1 MQKLKDELN
10 AVVEERNRYKREVE
24 QGGGDLWRKT
34 DRVGDISKVM
44 ISQLGKTKAEA
55 VARAILKAVTS

>member
-24 QGGGDLWRKT
+24 QGGGEALTRRAGIGSHD
-34 DRVGDISKVM
+34 
-44 ISQLGKTKAEA
+44 SQAEQ
-55 VARAILKAVTS
+55 R